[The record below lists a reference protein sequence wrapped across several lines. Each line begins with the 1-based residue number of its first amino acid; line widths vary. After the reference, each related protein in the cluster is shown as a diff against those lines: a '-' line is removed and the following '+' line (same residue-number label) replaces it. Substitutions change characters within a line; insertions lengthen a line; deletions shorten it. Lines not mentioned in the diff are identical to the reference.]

1 MLTKAKIAGI
11 VAVSS
16 ALAVFCGEGDE
27 AGYKFQYYS
36 DDNDVQVYS
45 NIVSASK
52 KLSDKW
58 SLSASYLVDAISG
71 ASRRD
76 VHGQKPDTSRRQD
89 AVTGATRYPVDAIS
103 GATPTDEKRHQISGT
118 LTFMHDFI
126 KMFSADKNND
136 DPATLSITGI
146 NSQENDYT
154 SRTVSLSASQDLF
167 QRNTTLGLR
176 AGKSFD
182 RYSPAQR
189 FLASAQADPGWNYFG
204 NGQRQ
209 TDNLSVSFTQ
219 GLSVTT
225 VVSLIGGYYYDRG
238 YLSRPYYVYKINDVY
253 RHELYPSQKTSMTAA
268 AMLNQY
274 VTSGSGLSFHL
285 EYRYY
290 TDSWEIASHTAEA
303 EMNFRVGDFVIIRPS
318 YRFYTQTG
326 AFFYKDVYD
335 SSDYYLTTDLK
346 YRGGWTHT
354 LGLKLS
360 WELRDFVKPV
370 NGAFFSVFPAGIDI
384 GAEYYVRSGPSNIAV
399 LRSHYSY
406 FNDYFDA
413 LWIQTGVRFAF

>member
-1 MLTKAKIAGI
+1 MLTKVIIAGVI
-11 VAVSS
+11 AAS
-16 ALAVFCGEGDE
+16 AAISVICGEPDE
-27 AGYKFQYYS
+27 AGYKFQYYK
-36 DDNDVQVYS
+36 DDNDVRVYS
-45 NIVSASK
+45 NTVSAAK
-52 KLSDKW
+52 KLSDAW

-76 VHGQKPDTSRRQD
+76 VHGQKPDTGSGED
-89 AVTGATRYPVDAIS
+89 AVTGATQYPVDAIS

-118 LTFMHDFI
+118 LAFTHDFI
-126 KMFSADKNND
+126 RMFSSDKNND
-136 DPATLSITGI
+136 DPAVLSITGI
-146 NSQENDYT
+146 NSQENDYA
-154 SRTVSLSASQDLF
+154 SRTVSFSASQDLF
-167 QRNTTLGLR
+167 QRNTTIGVR

-182 RYSPAQR
+182 RYSPARR
-189 FLASAQADPGWNYFG
+189 FLASAQLDPGWNYFG

-209 TDNLSVSFTQ
+209 TDNLSVSLTQ

-225 VVSLIGGYYYDRG
+225 VASLIWGYYYDRG
-238 YLSRPYYVYKINDVY
+238 YLSRPYYVYKINNVY
-253 RHELYPSQKTSMTAA
+253 RHELNPSQKKSMTAT

-274 VTSGSGLSFHL
+274 IVAGSGMSFHL

-290 TDSWEIASHTAEA
+290 ADSWEISSHTAEA
-303 EMNFRVGDFVIIRPS
+303 EMNFRVGDFIIIRPS

-346 YRGGWTHT
+346 YRAGWTHT

-360 WELRDFVKPV
+360 WELREFVKPENV
-370 NGAFFSVFPAGIDI
+370 AFLPVFPVGLDL
-384 GAEYYVRSGPSNIAV
+384 GAEYYVRSGPSSTAV

-406 FNDYFDA
+406 FNEYFDA
-413 LWIQTGVRFAF
+413 LWIQTGIRFAF